1 MLRKMHRGIATI
13 AIVLPVVF
21 AARLAS
27 AATNVE
33 LIVDD
38 SGSMAQHVTGGRK
51 IDIAKQVLPG
61 LIQDLP
67 ADAQIAVR
75 TYGRQ
80 HPAHDRDCA
89 DMELLTPFGANT
101 SARILPGVNALKPN
115 GMTPIAASLSAASKD
130 FAGMESQNNIIILLT
145 DGEEDCN
152 GDPCAASKA
161 LHDAGIHLQVNVI
174 GFNVTDKERPQLKCI
189 ADAAAGKYYDAK
201 DAAGLKLAASEV
213 RERVVATPA
222 PATPSPAPTA
232 TETPFVKPAE
242 GLYGQPIHGGNSF
255 NDAVPIKTGVLYH
268 LDYHQPTDRED
279 FFKVDVKGGQRLQV
293 SGLSGTAYCIGYS
306 LNDSQHQSLGGNGA
320 WQGRQK
326 AVFARDF
333 ADGQDGT
340 YFFLVGNCGNA
351 AGIGPDATFQLD
363 FIDQSDAGSGRDAGS
378 SDDRALEIKPGV
390 YPHNNMNTVDTLDE
404 FKFKADA
411 GTAYTFKAR
420 SGNDNGSIILHA
432 VDSDG
437 VTLGDGSSPNYG
449 AVAKMEN
456 LKVAKAGWIF
466 VKVRYYDSNNSGD
479 YSFALG
485 PGDIDSPPKPPPR

>member
-21 AARLAS
+21 AARLAF

-51 IDIAKQVLPG
+51 IDVAKQVLPG

-213 RERVVATPA
+213 KERVVATPA
-222 PATPSPAPTA
+222 PAMPMPDPTA

-255 NDAVPIKTGVLYH
+255 NDAAPIKTGVLYH

-279 FFKVDVKGGQRLQV
+279 FFKIDVKGGQRLQIT
-293 SGLSGTAYCIGYS
+293 GLSGTAYCIGYS
-306 LNDSQHQSLGGNGA
+306 LNDSQHQ
-320 WQGRQK
+320 
-326 AVFARDF
+326 
-333 ADGQDGT
+333 
-340 YFFLVGNCGNA
+340 
-351 AGIGPDATFQLD
+351 
-363 FIDQSDAGSGRDAGS
+363 
-378 SDDRALEIKPGV
+378 
-390 YPHNNMNTVDTLDE
+390 
-404 FKFKADA
+404 
-411 GTAYTFKAR
+411 
-420 SGNDNGSIILHA
+420 
-432 VDSDG
+432 
-437 VTLGDGSSPNYG
+437 
-449 AVAKMEN
+449 
-456 LKVAKAGWIF
+456 
-466 VKVRYYDSNNSGD
+466 
-479 YSFALG
+479 
-485 PGDIDSPPKPPPR
+485 